1 MNLVKLYGSIELAP
15 LVELSHAVVDLVSTG
30 NTLKANGLVEVEL
43 IKNISSRLIINKA
56 SLKLKEKDFYGNSL
70 LMADSAIVYKKE
82 AFYGDVLNIQVSV
95 SECYSYGFELFYLI
109 KNKKNDLEIA
119 RVKTGMVCYDH
130 VNKKIKKLPIK
141 FSTHFNN

>member
-1 MNLVKLYGSIELAP
+1 MPRIKLNLPDKFHFNT
-15 LVELSHAVVDLVSTG
+15 ELSLRIYDMNYGAHMG
-30 NTLKANGLVEVEL
+30 NDSVLSIVHEARVRFL
-43 IKNISSRLIINKA
+43 A
-56 SLKLKEKDFYGNSL
+56 SLKLKEKDFYGHSL

-82 AFYGDVLNIQVSV
+82 AFYSDVLNIQVSV

>member
-1 MNLVKLYGSIELAP
+1 MPRIKLLLPEKFHFNT
-15 LVELSHAVVDLVSTG
+15 ELSLRIYDMNYGAHMG
-30 NTLKANGLVEVEL
+30 NDSVLSIVHEARVRFL
-43 IKNISSRLIINKA
+43 A
-56 SLKLKEKDFYGNSL
+56 SLKLKEKDFYGHSL

-82 AFYGDVLNIQVSV
+82 AFFGDVLNIQVSV

>member
-1 MNLVKLYGSIELAP
+1 MPRIKLNLPDKFHFKT
-15 LVELSHAVVDLVSTG
+15 ELSLRIYDMNYGAHMG
-30 NTLKANGLVEVEL
+30 NDSVLSIVHEARVRFL
-43 IKNISSRLIINKA
+43 A
-56 SLKLKEKDFYGNSL
+56 SLKLKEKDFYGHSL

>member
-1 MNLVKLYGSIELAP
+1 MPRIKLLLP
-15 LVELSHAVVDLVSTG
+15 KKFHFNTELSLRIYDMNYGAHMG
-30 NTLKANGLVEVEL
+30 NDSVLSIVHEARVRFL
-43 IKNISSRLIINKA
+43 A

>member
-1 MNLVKLYGSIELAP
+1 MIPNFAIIYKTRKSNFSLYI
-15 LVELSHAVVDLVSTG
+15 LSLR
-30 NTLKANGLVEVEL
+30 K
-43 IKNISSRLIINKA
+43 
-56 SLKLKEKDFYGNSL
+56 
-70 LMADSAIVYKKE
+70 
-82 AFYGDVLNIQVSV
+82 IQSKTV
-95 SECYSYGFELFYLI
+95 ELFYLI

>member
-1 MNLVKLYGSIELAP
+1 MPRIKLLLPEKFHFNT
-15 LVELSHAVVDLVSTG
+15 ELSLRIYDMNYGAHMG
-30 NTLKANGLVEVEL
+30 NDSVLSIVHEARVRFL
-43 IKNISSRLIINKA
+43 A
-56 SLKLKEKDFYGNSL
+56 SLKLKENDFYGHSL

-82 AFYGDVLNIQVSV
+82 AFYSDVLSIQVAV
-95 SECYSYGFELFYLI
+95 SEYYRYGFELFYLI

>member
-1 MNLVKLYGSIELAP
+1 MPRIKLLLPEKFHFNT
-15 LVELSHAVVDLVSTG
+15 ELSLRIYDMNYGAHMG
-30 NTLKANGLVEVEL
+30 NDSVLSIVHEARVRFL
-43 IKNISSRLIINKA
+43 A
-56 SLKLKEKDFYGNSL
+56 SLKLKEKDFYGHSL

-130 VNKKIKKLPIK
+130 LNKKIKKLPIK